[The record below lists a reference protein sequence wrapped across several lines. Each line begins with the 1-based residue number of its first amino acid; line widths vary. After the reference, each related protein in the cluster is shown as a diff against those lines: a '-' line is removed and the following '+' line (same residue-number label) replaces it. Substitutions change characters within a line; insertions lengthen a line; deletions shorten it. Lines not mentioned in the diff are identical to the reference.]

1 MGATAVIGGI
11 GAALGAYSSYNAN
24 RQAGKAADEQRRIAS
39 EQESK
44 LAAENKK
51 ISDKAASEQARL
63 NKQNLRAAR
72 GRIKG
77 GLFETGDMTTT
88 TSDTLG

>member
-1 MGATAVIGGI
+1 MGLETALIGS
-11 GAALGAYSSYNAN
+11 ALVGAYGSYSAN
-24 RQAGKAADEQRRIAS
+24 RKAGKAADEQKRIAG

-44 LAAENKK
+44 LAAENAKLA
-51 ISDKAASEQARL
+51 SKADAERARL